1 MSIGGGLP
9 EPQADMVQNPRLG
22 ATLLLLLPGDINYI
36 TNFPALKGAFHQM
49 LTLSKLFLLHFPTQH
64 LQKIIYYSRR

>member
-22 ATLLLLLPGDINYI
+22 ATLLLLPGDINYI

-49 LTLSKLFLLHFPTQH
+49 LTLPKVFLLRIAPQH
-64 LQKIIYYSRR
+64 LPKSYLREK

>member
-49 LTLSKLFLLHFPTQH
+49 LTLPKVFLLHFAPQH
-64 LQKIIYYSRR
+64 LQKIIYYWQI